1 LKMGAMSTAG
11 ALDLKTL
18 AHALGGKISN
28 GQVIAPGP
36 GHSTADRSLS
46 VKVDS
51 DAPGGFIVHSFSND
65 DPIACRDYVRQKLGL
80 PPFKSD
86 SRGHLNGFAHSAAD
100 KPKGRIVATYDYHE
114 ANGELLYQVVR
125 YEPKDFRQ
133 RQPDVFSDG
142 WIWKRGKRQVLY
154 RWPELIKFPDATVFI
169 CEGEK
174 DADRVA
180 GLGNCTTTLA
190 GGSIWTPECV
200 GALAGRD
207 CVILQDNDEKGRER
221 SLAAAQALYDTAK
234 SVRIVVLPNLP
245 DKGDVSDWLDED
257 PHRAETLGDVCFSV
271 PTWAPMLSGATYVA
285 PDSDITAAP
294 PLVRLLTKNE
304 FVGGYIAPDWLIDGI
319 LQRRY
324 VYSLTA
330 RTGDGKTAVAQ
341 LITKLVSMRDRRNA
355 FLGRHAVD
363 QGNTVYFAGENPDD
377 LRMRIIADD
386 ANEGRSSADD
396 NCNFIVGTFTIAA
409 MFAECKAKA
418 ANLPGGKIDLVIVD
432 TSAAYFLGEE
442 ENSNAQMGAHA
453 RTLRTLTE
461 LPGQPCVLVLCHP
474 VKNASDQT
482 QLLPRGGGAFIAE
495 MDGNLTLWRTDE
507 VTELWHTG
515 KLRGPG
521 FEPMT
526 FRLEKITC
534 DALVDKKGRHI
545 PTVRAVAIS
554 ESDKDDL
561 ARTTRSNED
570 QLLVAMI
577 EPGRSVEALA
587 TACGWRSSAGE
598 AQKSKAYRTIKSLEK
613 SGLVRLHRGTY
624 ELTDKGKTAAA
635 MAKAAAA

>member
-1 LKMGAMSTAG
+1 MWCTVSATTIPSSAAITSPKARAAG
-11 ALDLKTL
+11 IR
-18 AHALGGKISN
+18 GRN
-28 GQVIAPGP
+28 G
-36 GHSTADRSLS
+36 
-46 VKVDS
+46 
-51 DAPGGFIVHSFSND
+51 
-65 DPIACRDYVRQKLGL
+65 
-80 PPFKSD
+80 
-86 SRGHLNGFAHSAAD
+86 RGHANNPAAAHPRID
-100 KPKGRIVATYDYHE
+100 RPKGQIVATYDDY
-114 ANGELLYQVVR
+114 ADADGELLYQVVR

-133 RQPDVFSDG
+133 RQPDVFGD
-142 WIWKRGKRQVLY
+142 WIWKRGNRQVLY
-154 RWPELIKFPDATVFI
+154 RWPELVKFPDATVFV

-180 GLGNCTTTLA
+180 SLGHCATTLA
-190 GGSIWTPECV
+190 GGSIWTAECIKT
-200 GALAGRD
+200 LAGRD
-207 CVILQDNDEKGRER
+207 GIILQDNDDKGRER
-221 SLAAAQALYDTAK
+221 SLAAAHALHDTAK
-234 SVRIVVLPNLP
+234 TVRIVALPDLP
-245 DKGDVSDWLDED
+245 DKGDVSDWLDSD
-257 PHRAETLGDVCFSV
+257 PRRAETLADVCLDV
-271 PTWAPMLSGATYVA
+271 PIWAPLKSAAETPQDN
-285 PDSDITAAP
+285 PDTP
-294 PLVRLLTKNE
+294 PLVRLQSKAE
-304 FVGGYIAPDWLIDGI
+304 FICGYVAPDWLIDGI

-341 LITKLVSMRDRRNA
+341 LITKLVSMPNRRNA

-363 QGNTVYFAGENPDD
+363 HGNTVYFAGENPDD

-386 ANEGRSSADD
+386 AKEGRSGAAD
-396 NCNFIVGTFTIAA
+396 NCSFIVGTFEIAA
-409 MFAECKAKA
+409 MFVECKAKA
-418 ANLPGGKIDLVIVD
+418 ARMPGGKIDLVIVD

-442 ENSNAQMGAHA
+442 ENSNAQMGHHA

-474 VKNASDQT
+474 IKNAADQT

-561 ARTTRSNED
+561 ARATRSNED
-570 QLLVAMI
+570 RLLAAML
-577 EPGRSVEALA
+577 EPGRSVKSLA
-587 TACGWRSSAGE
+587 TACGWTSSSGE
-598 AQKSKAYRTIKSLEK
+598 AQKSKAHRILKSLEK

-624 ELTDKGKTAAA
+624 ELTDKGKP
-635 MAKAAAA
+635 AAAAVARAAAA

>member
-1 LKMGAMSTAG
+1 MNDLGI
-11 ALDLKTL
+11 DLKSL
-18 AHALGGKISN
+18 AHALGGKTSN
-28 GQVIAPGP
+28 GQVLAPGP
-36 GHSTADRSLS
+36 GHSSADRSLS
-46 VKVDS
+46 VKLDS
-51 DAPGGFIVHSFSND
+51 SAPDGFVVHSFCGN
-65 DPIACRDYVRQKLGL
+65 DPIECRDYVRQKLGL
-80 PPFKSD
+80 PAFKPNG
-86 SRGHLNGFAHSAAD
+86 RGHAGSTVAQPHID
-100 KPKGRIVATYDYHE
+100 KPKGRLVATYDYTD
-114 ANGELLYQVVR
+114 AAGELLYQVLR

-133 RQPDVFSDG
+133 RQPDVFGDG
-142 WIWKRGKRQVLY
+142 WIWKRGDRQVLY
-154 RWPELIKFPDATVFI
+154 RWPELLKFPDATVFI

-180 GLGNCTTTLA
+180 SLGHCATTLA
-190 GGSIWTPECV
+190 GGSIWTEECV
-200 GALAGRD
+200 KALAGRD
-207 CVILQDNDEKGRER
+207 CIILQDNDGKGRER
-221 SLAAAQALYDTAK
+221 SAAAAQALHGTAK
-234 SVRIVVLPNLP
+234 SLRIVALPNLP
-245 DKGDVSDWLDED
+245 DKGDVSDWLDTD
-257 PHRAETLGDVCFSV
+257 PRRAETLADVCLNVPIWTPLKSV
-271 PTWAPMLSGATYVA
+271 DDRPAGNN
-285 PDSDITAAP
+285 DTA
-294 PLVRLLTKNE
+294 PLVRLQSKSE
-304 FVGGYIAPDWLIDGI
+304 FIGGYVAPDWLIDGI

-341 LITKLVSMRDRRNA
+341 LITKLVSMPNRGST

-363 QGNTVYFAGENPDD
+363 HGNTVYFAGENPDD

-386 ANEGRSSADD
+386 AKEGRKGATD
-396 NCNFIVGTFTIAA
+396 NCSFIVGTFEIPA

-418 ANLPGGKIDLVIVD
+418 ATMPGGKIDLVIVD

-442 ENSNAQMGAHA
+442 ENSNAQMGNHA

-474 VKNASDQT
+474 VKNAADQT

-570 QLLVAMI
+570 RLLAAML

-587 TACGWRSSAGE
+587 SACGWTSSTGE
-598 AQKSKAYRTIKSLEK
+598 AQKSKAHRIIKSLEK

-624 ELTDKGKTAAA
+624 ELTEKGRPAAAAAGTAAA
-635 MAKAAAA
+635 RTAAA

>member
-1 LKMGAMSTAG
+1 MFG
-11 ALDLKTL
+11 D
-18 AHALGGKISN
+18 
-28 GQVIAPGP
+28 
-36 GHSTADRSLS
+36 
-46 VKVDS
+46 
-51 DAPGGFIVHSFSND
+51 
-65 DPIACRDYVRQKLGL
+65 
-80 PPFKSD
+80 
-86 SRGHLNGFAHSAAD
+86 
-100 KPKGRIVATYDYHE
+100 
-114 ANGELLYQVVR
+114 
-125 YEPKDFRQ
+125 
-133 RQPDVFSDG
+133 
-142 WIWKRGKRQVLY
+142 WIWKRGNRQVLY
-154 RWPELIKFPDATVFI
+154 RWPELVKFPDATVFV

-180 GLGNCTTTLA
+180 SLGHCATTLA
-190 GGSIWTPECV
+190 GGSIWTAECIKT
-200 GALAGRD
+200 LAGRD
-207 CVILQDNDEKGRER
+207 CIILQDNDDKGRER
-221 SLAAAQALYDTAK
+221 SLAAAHALHDTAK
-234 SVRIVVLPNLP
+234 TVRIVALPDLP
-245 DKGDVSDWLDED
+245 DKGDVSDWLDLD
-257 PHRAETLGDVCFSV
+257 PRRAETLADVCLDV
-271 PTWAPMLSGATYVA
+271 PIWAPLKSAAETPQDN
-285 PDSDITAAP
+285 PDTP
-294 PLVRLLTKNE
+294 PLVRLQSKAE
-304 FVGGYIAPDWLIDGI
+304 FICGYVAPDWLIDGI

-341 LITKLVSMRDRRNA
+341 LITKLVSMPNRRNA

-363 QGNTVYFAGENPDD
+363 HGNTVYFAGENPDD

-386 ANEGRSSADD
+386 AKEGRSGAAD
-396 NCNFIVGTFTIAA
+396 NCSFIVGTFEIAA
-409 MFAECKAKA
+409 MFVECKAKA
-418 ANLPGGKIDLVIVD
+418 ARMPGGKIDLVIVD

-442 ENSNAQMGAHA
+442 ENSNAQMGHHA

-474 VKNASDQT
+474 IKNAADQT

-561 ARTTRSNED
+561 ARATRSNED
-570 QLLVAMI
+570 RLLAAML
-577 EPGRSVEALA
+577 EPGRSVEY
-587 TACGWRSSAGE
+587 SPPHVAG
-598 AQKSKAYRTIKSLEK
+598 R
-613 SGLVRLHRGTY
+613 R
-624 ELTDKGKTAAA
+624 AAA
-635 MAKAAAA
+635 KHKSRRRIAS

>member
-1 LKMGAMSTAG
+1 VSELGINLKS
-11 ALDLKTL
+11 L
-18 AHALGGKISN
+18 AHALGGKVSN
-28 GQVIAPGP
+28 GQVLAPGP
-36 GHSTADRSLS
+36 GHSAADRSLS
-46 VKVDS
+46 VRLDS
-51 DAPGGFIVHSFSND
+51 SAPDGFVVHSFSTD
-65 DPIACRDYVRQKLGL
+65 DPIECRDYVRQKVGL
-80 PPFKSD
+80 PPFKPNGLHHQNGAATAQPRSD
-86 SRGHLNGFAHSAAD
+86 KSKS
-100 KPKGRIVATYDYHE
+100 RIVAEYNYTD
-114 ANGELLYQVVR
+114 ADGEVLYQVVR

-133 RQPDVFSDG
+133 RQPDVFGDDWVWKLDG
-142 WIWKRGKRQVLY
+142 RRVLY
-154 RWPELIKFPDATVFI
+154 RLPELLKFPDATVFI

-180 GLGNCTTTLA
+180 GLELCATTVAA
-190 GGSIWTPECV
+190 GKWTDECV
-200 GALAGRD
+200 EALAGRD
-207 CVILQDNDEKGRER
+207 CIILQDNDEKGREKA
-221 SLAAAQALYDTAK
+221 LAAAQALHGTAK
-234 SVRIVVLPNLP
+234 TIRIVPLP
-245 DKGDVSDWLDED
+245 DLLLKGDVSDWLDAD
-257 PHRAETLGDVCFSV
+257 PHRAKTLADVCLDV
-271 PTWAPMLSGATYVA
+271 PVWAPSKQNNDMPAKPA
-285 PDSDITAAP
+285 PDKPQT
-294 PLVRLLTKNE
+294 LRLLSKTE
-304 FVGGYIAPDWLIDGI
+304 FIGGYVAPDWLIDGI
-319 LQRRY
+319 LQRRF

-341 LITKLVSMRDRRNA
+341 LITKLVSMPDRRNA

-386 ANEGRSSADD
+386 AKDDRGGATD
-396 NCNFIVGTFTIAA
+396 NCNFIVGTFSIAA

-418 ANLPGGKIDLVIVD
+418 AAMPGGKIDLVIVD

-442 ENSNAQMGAHA
+442 ENNNAQMGGHA

-474 VKNASDQT
+474 IKNAADQT

-526 FRLEKITC
+526 FRLEKIIC
-534 DALVDKKGRHI
+534 DVLVDKKGRYI

-570 QLLVAMI
+570 RLLAAML

-587 TACGWRSSAGE
+587 SACGWTSSSGE
-598 AQKSKAYRTIKSLEK
+598 AQKSKAHRVIKSLEK

-624 ELTDKGKTAAA
+624 ELTEKGKTAATV
-635 MAKAAAA
+635 AKTAAA